1 MNGHLQTLVNDYLLD
16 DPEVHVWEATRTEA
30 EKAGALAL
38 FGEKYSDTVRIV
50 DIGDASRELCGGT
63 HVGHGSQAGP
73 VHIIGESSIGTGLRR
88 IEALTGTDALRHYD
102 HQIHILN
109 ELAGLLNVH
118 PGQAPDRLRQRLQTL
133 TEAQRHLEALHRAEL
148 NTHVQHLASQ
158 KEHFPNGWL
167 VTHLIPNLTT
177 PDLRTIATG
186 ILDRQGVVILGTESN
201 GKAALMAAAGAN
213 TGLQARDLLTEAA
226 HELGGGAGGKGPI
239 AHAGGPHPEN
249 LPNAL
254 TKAATQARELL
265 K

>member
-109 ELAGLLNVH
+109 ELVGLLNVH

-148 NTHVQHLASQ
+148 NTHVQHHTSPPKKSTSQ
-158 KEHFPNGWL
+158 TAGW
-167 VTHLIPNLTT
+167 
-177 PDLRTIATG
+177 
-186 ILDRQGVVILGTESN
+186 
-201 GKAALMAAAGAN
+201 
-213 TGLQARDLLTEAA
+213 
-226 HELGGGAGGKGPI
+226 
-239 AHAGGPHPEN
+239 
-249 LPNAL
+249 
-254 TKAATQARELL
+254 
-265 K
+265 